1 MTTLAA
7 LLWLL
12 VLLGLG
18 SVWGGR
24 AQGLAPGYRLLVSWV
39 LGSAIAS
46 VCFLGLSR
54 FGQLAD
60 IQVAVVT
67 VVLTGF
73 GVLGWWRFLSS
84 LDSSPVVYAK
94 DYWRGLDPWDRR
106 CLWLVGLCFLVLW
119 LDAATP
125 PRNGDAMR
133 YHLAQMEDLV
143 RNRGFVYRPYYH
155 YNFPI
160 YYSYLATPLY
170 FFSGGVAVKLFN
182 FFVAAVVAAVTYG
195 LGRAA
200 GIRRPWV
207 AVLGVLVMPGIV
219 RATAT
224 VGNDLAILAFALS
237 GILLLHQSI
246 LTRKRS
252 LIPIAYVALGFSVG
266 VKYQSL
272 LFLPWYLWLTWV
284 ALERKLDGPRIKTLL
299 ISAVLALL
307 LPAPFFL
314 RNYLNTGDPIWPLQL
329 DLFGV
334 ERDYLYEITRRYSEG
349 MAGRHTLATTGTA
362 LVQLITSGIVIPTVT
377 LFAFGGV
384 GALLYKGRDKTR
396 LYLAFGILSQILL
409 WWVIQPRLYPRF
421 WNYLVPQLMVAALIA
436 YGMLKNIWL
445 RRAALLAGA
454 ATLAL
459 SVILLGFYS
468 KGLLL
473 YQWNGDLDTFHD
485 YTWFHDEYQWMDENL
500 PDQAGVLVTVLSGH
514 TYYMPRTYLGA
525 DPLYSGLIDWREVDA
540 QGLYDT
546 MEALDLDYMFYQDRD
561 WNHAIG
567 GQEMMETVTRFAS
580 RDDVRV
586 VWERDITLGLSRMR
600 GQKEE
605 ARVWLLE
612 RMPQEPARETLPE
625 SPL

>member
-12 VLLGLG
+12 VLLGVG
-18 SVWGGR
+18 AAVFDR
-24 AQGLAPGYRLLVSWV
+24 AERLAPGYRLLGAWV
-39 LGSAIAS
+39 LGSVVAG
-46 VCFLGLSR
+46 VCFLALSR
-54 FGQLAD
+54 LGQLAPM
-60 IQVAVVT
+60 QVAGVT
-67 VVLTGF
+67 AGLTA
-73 GVLGWWRFLSS
+73 LSAYGWRRFLLS
-84 LDSSPVVYAK
+84 LDVSALAQARN
-94 DYWRGLDPWDRR
+94 YWRGLDDWDRR
-106 CLWLVGLCFLVLW
+106 WLWLIGLCLFVLW

-133 YHLAQMEDLV
+133 YHLAQMEDMV
-143 RNRGFVYRPYYH
+143 RNRGFVFRPYYH

-160 YYSYLATPLY
+160 YYSYLTTPLY
-170 FFSGGVAVKLFN
+170 FFSGGMAVKLFN

-200 GIRRPWV
+200 GIRRPLV
-207 AVLGVLVMPGIV
+207 AVLGVLLTPGIF
-219 RATAT
+219 RAAAT
-224 VGNDLAILAFALS
+224 VGNDLAVLAFPLA
-237 GILLLHQSI
+237 GILILHQSI
-246 LTRKRS
+246 KSRDQS
-252 LIPIAYVALGFSVG
+252 LIPVAYVALGFSIG
-266 VKYQSL
+266 IKYQSL
-272 LFLPWYLWLTWV
+272 LFGPWYLWLTWV
-284 ALERKLDGPRIKTLL
+284 ALDRTLDGPRIKRLL
-299 ISAVLALL
+299 QAGVIALL

-334 ERDYLYEITRRYSEG
+334 ERDYLYEITRRYSQG
-349 MAGRHTLATTGTA
+349 MAGHHTLSTTGRA
-362 LVQLITSGIVIPTVT
+362 LAKLITSGTVIPTVT

-384 GALLYKGRDKTR
+384 GCLLYKGRDKTR

-421 WNYLVPQLMVAALIA
+421 WNYLIPQFAVAALIA
-436 YGMLKNIWL
+436 YGMLRNLWL
-445 RRAALLAGA
+445 RRAALFAGA

-459 SVILLGFYS
+459 SVILFGIYS

-485 YTWFHDEYQWMDENL
+485 YTWFHDEYQWMGENL
-500 PDQAGVLVTVLSGH
+500 PDQSGVLVTVLSGH
-514 TYYMPRTYLGA
+514 TYYMPRNYLRA
-525 DPLYSGLIDWREVDA
+525 DPLYSGLLDWRELDA
-540 QGLYDT
+540 QGLYDA
-546 MEALDLDYMFYQDRD
+546 MEELDLDYMFYQDRD

-567 GQEMMETVTRFAS
+567 GQQMMDTVARFAS

-605 ARVWLLE
+605 TRVWLLK
-612 RMPQEPARETLPE
+612 RMPQEPDSNP
-625 SPL
+625 SP